1 MERFLFDSDLRAV
14 LMKAARARATAFA
27 VAPSPCACTAFKMAS
42 LIDTIGAWW
51 PPRALR
57 SPPAAGAGPC
67 RASSPPLLGCCVE
80 CACCSVWPRS
90 PSSLKPAEMMMAAR
104 VPRSPSSPIRQG
116 TVSAGVAIVRRCGL
130 TSINSPANPA
140 RRRFRA
146 TTAPTEPGRG
156 VAPNQRY
163 RLRFEELVE
172 VTDRHRH
179 LSVAQASTR
188 TAVSSWIGTVDEGSV
203 PHRMA
208 FRPPTR
214 SASPALHG
222 NRCEAPCCEAGD
234 TNGQFPSPRR
244 TENQQTASSTLSRYL
259 RAFFD
264 GHLLRFLAVFL
275 AGDRGFESISLQRRV
290 MCKPDFPIRQPARP
304 T

>member
-1 MERFLFDSDLRAV
+1 
-14 LMKAARARATAFA
+14 
-27 VAPSPCACTAFKMAS
+27 MA
-42 LIDTIGAWW
+42 G
-51 PPRALR
+51 
-57 SPPAAGAGPC
+57 
-67 RASSPPLLGCCVE
+67 
-80 CACCSVWPRS
+80 
-90 PSSLKPAEMMMAAR
+90 M
-104 VPRSPSSPIRQG
+104 
-116 TVSAGVAIVRRCGL
+116 
-130 TSINSPANPA
+130 
-140 RRRFRA
+140 
-146 TTAPTEPGRG
+146 
-156 VAPNQRY
+156 
-163 RLRFEELVE
+163 
-172 VTDRHRH
+172 
-179 LSVAQASTR
+179 ASTR

-264 GHLLRFLAVFL
+264 GHLLHFLAVFL

-290 MCKPDFPIRQPARP
+290 RNEPLSGEPPKSSEPAPRRGRAWTRFPDLGARSHIRVLPPKGDRGFESTSLHRRVHCEPDFLRFRGRLEKMLSSAVGPKSHCRQHITGFADVIISANGLSGSISTPPRMEPMLALLSWTASAQKCCIDSASEICSFRQRALQNSCHD
-304 T
+304 TLAF